1 MPCGAGLGRSFI
13 ARIALALVIL
23 TVTLCFLWYRDLVS
37 PPSRVLPHAPF
48 SILQNQDKQQQEP
61 AATITPAAPHA
72 QQQKAT
78 LGPRNETLGFDA
90 ILALSKGGSQSWRVQ
105 GLQAAA
111 KLSGLNVIVP
121 PQPTWLPE
129 MVEAFAALS
138 PEGVPKPEPG
148 SAAAWLAHIDLLKY
162 VLQSQ
167 LNSALIVEDDV
178 DWDIHIKDQMSNI
191 AEAVRQQTH
200 APHEQ
205 TNPYG
210 SKWDI
215 LWIGHCG
222 DTPMPNETVSLFQ
235 DPTVLEHKRYVGFAG
250 TKSYLQEHI
259 PEGQRA
265 VYRSQG
271 AVCSY
276 AYAVHKSGVRK
287 VLDFV
292 STGLG
297 QAYDTKL
304 FYGCRSGMLNCIAV
318 TPEVM
323 VHFRPDSKFGQT
335 SEVDR
340 LNDGDP
346 WKAASDDGSIGGQEG
361 GGHPEKV
368 AASVAEKIT
377 GTTNNIR
384 QSARCMSLW
393 KKACIGGHK

>member
-37 PPSRVLPHAPF
+37 PPSR
-48 SILQNQDKQQQEP
+48 
-61 AATITPAAPHA
+61 
-72 QQQKAT
+72 
-78 LGPRNETLGFDA
+78 FDA
-90 ILALSKGGSQSWRVQ
+90 ILALSKGGGQSWRVQ

-111 KLSGLNVIVP
+111 KLSGLNISVP

-178 DWDIHIKDQMSNI
+178 DWDVHIKDQMSNI

-222 DTPMPNETVSLFQ
+222 DTPMPNETVSLFP

-304 FYGCRSGMLNCIAV
+304 FYGCRSGMLNCVAV

-335 SEVDR
+335 SE
-340 LNDGDP
+340 
-346 WKAASDDGSIGGQEG
+346 AASDDGSIGGQEG
-361 GGHPEKV
+361 GGRPEKV
-368 AASVAEKIT
+368 ATSVAEKIT

-393 KKACIGGHK
+393 KKACIGGRNVIRGRRQ

>member
-13 ARIALALVIL
+13 ARIALALVLL
-23 TVTLCFLWYRDLVS
+23 TVTLCLLWYRDLVS

-48 SILQNQDKQQQEP
+48 NVLQNHDKQPQP
-61 AATITPAAPHA
+61 GATTSPAAPAA

-78 LGPRNETLGFDA
+78 WGPRNATLGFDA
-90 ILALSKGGSQSWRVQ
+90 ILALSKGGGQSWRVQ

-111 KLSGLNVIVP
+111 ALSGLNVTVP

-162 VLQSQ
+162 VLQSE

-200 APHEQ
+200 APHDES
-205 TNPYG
+205 NPY
-210 SKWDI
+210 SSQWDI

-222 DTPMPNETVSLFQ
+222 DTPMPNETVSLFK

-250 TKSYLQEHI
+250 TKSYLQAHI

-276 AYAVHKSGVRK
+276 AYAVHRGGVRK

-304 FYGCRSGMLNCIAV
+304 FYGCRSGLLKCVAV

-323 VHFRPDSKFGQT
+323 RGEPA
-335 SEVDR
+335 ER
-340 LNDGDP
+340 GDNAP
-346 WKAASDDGSIGGQEG
+346 GRMASDDGSIGGQEG
-361 GGHPEKV
+361 GGQPDKV
-368 AASVAEKIT
+368 AVSEAEKIT
-377 GTTNNIR
+377 GTTSNIR